1 MQELQVIEQN
11 NEFYV
16 DSREVAEMVGK
27 RHDNLARDIKG
38 YIKVLEDSSK
48 LSSRKFFEESTYV
61 NSQNKVQPCYLLTRK
76 GCDIVAN
83 KMTGSKGVL
92 FTATYVDA
100 FHEMQE
106 HIKKQSQLN
115 VPQTPMQALEMMF
128 KIQKDQEKFNQKM
141 ERQIT
146 SIRHIVGIE
155 TKNWRND
162 TNNILSAIA
171 KHLGGKDMHQKV
183 RAEAYK
189 ALEEKGRCN
198 LKIRMQNRKGKML
211 ANGATKTQIKKLSK
225 LDVIN
230 DDPRLIEIYISVIKN
245 MAIKY
250 GVDVSQFEI

>member
-1 MQELQVIEQN
+1 
-11 NEFYV
+11 
-16 DSREVAEMVGK
+16 MVGK
-27 RHDNLARDIKG
+27 EHKNLIRDVENYRSVILQSSDLSPDN
-38 YIKVLEDSSK
+38 YFV
-48 LSSRKFFEESTYV
+48 ESTYLGA
-61 NSQNKVQPCYLLTRK
+61 NNRQTKHYLLTRK

-83 KMTGSKGVL
+83 KMNGSKGVL

-106 HIKKQSQLN
+106 HIKNQSQLN

-128 KIQKDQEKFNQKM
+128 KVQKEQEKFNQKM

-146 SIRHIVGIE
+146 GIRHIVGIE

-250 GVDVSQFEI
+250 GVDITQFEI